1 MSPRAEKRRR
11 GLVIVFTG
19 DGKGKTTA
27 AMGLALRAVGNG
39 MRVRVIQFIKGTWK
53 TGEVEAA
60 KALAPNFEIVRAGRG
75 FTIERL
81 RDPRI
86 PMEEHAAAAQAGLE
100 EARRS
105 LASGRLDVLVLDELL
120 GALKARLVTL
130 EQVLD
135 LVAQKPPDLHL
146 VITGRDAP
154 PALIERADLVSEM
167 RLVKHPYEQGIPAQR
182 GVEF

>member
-1 MSPRAEKRRR
+1 MTKRRR
-11 GLVIVFTG
+11 GLLIVFTG

-27 AMGLALRAVGNG
+27 ALGMALRAVGNG

-53 TGEVEAA
+53 TGELAA
-60 KALAPNFEIVRAGRG
+60 VKAFAPNFEIVRAGKG

-86 PMEEHAAAAQAGLE
+86 PIAAHAAAAQAGLA
-100 EARRS
+100 EARRL
-105 LASGRLDVLVLDELL
+105 LASGELDVLVLDELL
-120 GALKARLVTL
+120 GALAAHLVTL
-130 EQVLD
+130 DQVLEV
-135 LVAQKPPDLHL
+135 VAARPAELHL

-154 PALIERADLVSEM
+154 AALVDRADLVSEM
-167 RLVKHPYEQGIPAQR
+167 RLVKHPYDHGIPAQR